1 MNLSASRSRGKA
13 ARIRTRLTRR
23 SHRRQGVDSR
33 VVPLALAAGGGVV
46 AGTLLEFFLDP
57 RSGRRRRHTAR
68 DRTRARLRRGERRA
82 MVGARRAESRAAG
95 FARRT
100 VNARRGHPEPVD
112 DLALAQKV
120 ESQIYRLA
128 DVPKGHISVNAED
141 GVVFLRG
148 TTEHTSEMVR
158 LVEAARSIDGVKA
171 VESLIHTPGTPAPQ
185 STTKLEREGG
195 VS

>member
-1 MNLSASRSRGKA
+1 MKSSALRSRGKA
-13 ARIRTRLTRR
+13 ARTRTRLTRR
-23 SHRRQGVDSR
+23 SHSRQAADRR

-57 RSGRRRRHTAR
+57 RSGRRRRHAAR
-68 DRTRARLRRGERRA
+68 DRTRSRLRHGERRA
-82 MVGARRAESRAAG
+82 VVGARRAESRALG

-100 VNARRGHPEPVD
+100 VSARRRHPEPVD
-112 DLALAQKV
+112 DVALAQKV

-128 DVPKGHISVNAED
+128 NVPKGHISVNAED

-158 LVEAARSIDGVKA
+158 LVEAAGSIDGVKA
-171 VESLIHTPGTPAPQ
+171 VENLVHAPGTPAPP
-185 STTKLEREGG
+185 SSTKLEREGG